1 MKEIKYTKSDLLAYE
16 IKQIQNSEYDK
27 IKNEY
32 AILQKK
38 FNDIVRENSKFKN
51 EKENINH
58 EINKLNIQYNKMQ
71 VDNAVLNKKN
81 KEMKDTITKLH
92 KDMPDCTE
100 YNEKT
105 GLEHYVELQEDDKK
119 KDKNPIQ
126 NLLKILALEDG
137 IKVYRLRV

>member
-1 MKEIKYTKSDLLAYE
+1 
-16 IKQIQNSEYDK
+16 
-27 IKNEY
+27 
-32 AILQKK
+32 
-38 FNDIVRENSKFKN
+38 
-51 EKENINH
+51 
-58 EINKLNIQYNKMQ
+58 
-71 VDNAVLNKKN
+71 
-81 KEMKDTITKLH
+81 
-92 KDMPDCTE
+92 MPDCTE